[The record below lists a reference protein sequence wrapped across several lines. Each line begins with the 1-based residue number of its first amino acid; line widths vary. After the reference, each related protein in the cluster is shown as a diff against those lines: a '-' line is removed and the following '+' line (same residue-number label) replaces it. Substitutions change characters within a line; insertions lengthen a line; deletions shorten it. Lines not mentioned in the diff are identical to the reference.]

1 MCLSPAF
8 AAFPAVHPKTSFLA
22 DPLRLPSRQ
31 PPHSRRLSPLLS
43 PTPTRCVGG
52 GAPPPP
58 SSSPPPPPP
67 PRPPGASTPPSSTPP
82 PPPADALRERLEALT
97 LPPRGG
103 IVDYLRSRRPRTRLQ
118 YVLLRAPFDAVEG
131 AEEYLRSPLRRMSAA
146 TLFLLLGFFSAT
158 SAATIIGS
166 VADWDPLAAAVLIVY
181 TEGLT
186 RSYYASPAPSVVL
199 QLANAFKVGLEYGL
213 FVDAF
218 KLST

>member
-1 MCLSPAF
+1 
-8 AAFPAVHPKTSFLA
+8 
-22 DPLRLPSRQ
+22 
-31 PPHSRRLSPLLS
+31 
-43 PTPTRCVGG
+43 
-52 GAPPPP
+52 
-58 SSSPPPPPP
+58 
-67 PRPPGASTPPSSTPP
+67 
-82 PPPADALRERLEALT
+82 
-97 LPPRGG
+97 
-103 IVDYLRSRRPRTRLQ
+103 
-118 YVLLRAPFDAVEG
+118 
-131 AEEYLRSPLRRMSAA
+131 MSAA